1 MFAGEWFSSLM
12 THVREFITEL
22 SLLFHP
28 NSDAALMSMRRKIV
42 GKSPAEIK
50 LIKREEVD
58 LPVTA
63 DDFKEAISKT
73 RKSVSEADV
82 KNFENWMGEYGSC

>member
-1 MFAGEWFSSLM
+1 
-12 THVREFITEL
+12 
-22 SLLFHP
+22 
-28 NSDAALMSMRRKIV
+28 MSMRRKII

-63 DDFKEAISKT
+63 DDFTEAVGKT

-82 KNFENWMGEYGSC
+82 KKFEEWMKEFGSC

>member
-1 MFAGEWFSSLM
+1 
-12 THVREFITEL
+12 
-22 SLLFHP
+22 
-28 NSDAALMSMRRKIV
+28 MSMRRKIL

-58 LPVTA
+58 LPVTS
-63 DDFKEAISKT
+63 DDFRDAISKT

-82 KNFENWMGEYGSC
+82 KNFENWMAEFGSC

>member
-1 MFAGEWFSSLM
+1 MA
-12 THVREFITEL
+12 
-22 SLLFHP
+22 
-28 NSDAALMSMRRKIV
+28 MRRKIL

-58 LPVTA
+58 LPVTSV
-63 DDFKEAISKT
+63 DFSEAVSKT

-82 KNFENWMGEYGSC
+82 KNFENWMAEFGSC

>member
-1 MFAGEWFSSLM
+1 MFVGKLNVKLRSL
-12 THVREFITEL
+12 H
-22 SLLFHP
+22 LLKIIYY
-28 NSDAALMSMRRKIV
+28 SDAALMAMRRKIL

-58 LPVTA
+58 LPVTT

-82 KNFENWMGEYGSC
+82 KNFENWMAEYGSC

>member
-1 MFAGEWFSSLM
+1 
-12 THVREFITEL
+12 
-22 SLLFHP
+22 
-28 NSDAALMSMRRKIV
+28 MSMRRKIT

-63 DDFKEAISKT
+63 DDFREAVIKT

-82 KNFENWMGEYGSC
+82 KNFEKWMSEYGSC

>member
-1 MFAGEWFSSLM
+1 MA
-12 THVREFITEL
+12 
-22 SLLFHP
+22 
-28 NSDAALMSMRRKIV
+28 MRRKIL

-63 DDFKEAISKT
+63 EDFREAISKT

-82 KNFENWMGEYGSC
+82 KNFENWMAEYGSC